1 MIKIWRTQIRI
12 PLGIDERTKLPSAP
26 LPLNYV
32 DPKNEGEKLPEDR
45 RKLFQQIVGCA
56 GWASFNSKPEAMVA
70 SSFLSQHCHNPSEEH
85 LKLGHDLIGYLYKT
99 REQGIRYGSSKVL
112 NQGFPRRNKL
122 DAYVD
127 ANLGGDAFDER
138 SRSCYVI
145 QLNGGMVSMEIM
157 KQPVVDRSTG
167 HSEMRALAMLAQQL
181 QFCTDL
187 LSELGYGVGCVR
199 CLEDNASV
207 VLQAGRLTSG
217 QELPLP
223 TRSSLCGRVCKCW

>member
-56 GWASFNSKPEAMVA
+56 GWASFNAKPEAMVA

-138 SRSCYVI
+138 SRSCYAI

-187 LSELGYGVGCVR
+187 LSELGHGAGCVR
-199 CLEDNASV
+199 S
-207 VLQAGRLTSG
+207 R
-217 QELPLP
+217 
-223 TRSSLCGRVCKCW
+223 